1 MTFLDMTVFTP
12 STNSYTNQVLS
23 KSYEVKEKEKK
34 GADNQRVQP
43 VEHGTLTPVVLF
55 STDNMRR
62 ECKNFYSQ
70 LSKMVSN
77 KQIHPNSFAAAW
89 IRKKVSFSLVKSISL
104 FISGSSQWI
113 RAMNLFSLLLTM
125 LLSMKLTAWL
135 KWTIFLNFYLV
146 IYCIYFFFIIFIV
159 IFDLR
164 LVRKCISIVIGR
176 KMQ

>member
-1 MTFLDMTVFTP
+1 MTFLDITVFTP

-55 STDNMRR
+55 STDNMGR

-135 KWTIFLNFYLV
+135 KLTIFLNFYFV
-146 IYCIYFFFIIFIV
+146 IYGIYFFFIIFIV
-159 IFDLR
+159 IFDFR
-164 LVRKCISIVIGR
+164 LVRKCISIAIGH

>member
-1 MTFLDMTVFTP
+1 MTFLDITVFTP

-125 LLSMKLTAWL
+125 LLSMKLTTWL
-135 KWTIFLNFYLV
+135 KWRSLNLSQFLLGYLLYLFLFY
-146 IYCIYFFFIIFIV
+146 YFHCYFW
-159 IFDLR
+159 L
-164 LVRKCISIVIGR
+164 SIGK
-176 KMQ
+176 KMY

>member
-1 MTFLDMTVFTP
+1 MTFLDITVFTP

-77 KQIHPNSFAAAW
+77 KPIHPNSFAAAW

-125 LLSMKLTAWL
+125 LLPMKLTAWL

-159 IFDLR
+159 IFDFR
-164 LVRKCISIVIGR
+164 LVRKCISIAIGH